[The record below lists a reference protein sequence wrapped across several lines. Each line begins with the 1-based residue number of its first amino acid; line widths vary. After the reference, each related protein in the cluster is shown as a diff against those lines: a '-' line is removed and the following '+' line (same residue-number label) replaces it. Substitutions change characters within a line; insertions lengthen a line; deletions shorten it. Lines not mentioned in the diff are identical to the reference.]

1 MPAKFDTH
9 ASSASAPTRK
19 EAPRIA
25 WTQMISVKNPYPNAS
40 NSRIVPRRA
49 EDV

>member
-1 MPAKFDTH
+1 
-9 ASSASAPTRK
+9 
-19 EAPRIA
+19 
-25 WTQMISVKNPYPNAS
+25 MISVKNPYPNAS